1 MKLAAVAGL
10 IAVCVW
16 AGMTY
21 PLIALTGLLVF
32 ATIGATY
39 EAIRTQ
45 K

>member
-16 AGMTY
+16 AGTTF
-21 PLIALTGLLVF
+21 PVLALTGLFIF
-32 ATIGATY
+32 AVIGATY